1 MRYIGSILFNILF
14 IVWTLFIFLIGLPV
28 LLLPTRYNFAWG
40 CLWAVVTLQLL
51 RFIGGVDS
59 RLIGM
64 EKMPTGPFILASK
77 HQSTWDSLVL
87 PRLAPNS
94 AYVLKRELTE
104 IPLFGAFVK
113 RSGMI
118 PVDREAGALAIRS
131 MLQQAKAAVAQG
143 KTIGIYPQGTR
154 TAPGTKLPYHPGVAA
169 LYTHLKLPVV
179 PVALNSGLFWPRR
192 AWFLHPG
199 TITLEVLD
207 VIEPGLDR
215 KAFMSEL
222 ERRIEEASDRLAR
235 ESEQ

>member
-1 MRYIGSILFNILF
+1 MRYLGSIAFNILF
-14 IVWTLFIFLIGLPV
+14 IVWTLLIFIIGLPV
-28 LLLPTRYNFAWG
+28 LLLPTRYVFAWG
-40 CLWAVVTLQLL
+40 CLWAWVTLQLL

-59 RLIGM
+59 RFIGM
-64 EKMPTGPFILASK
+64 EKLPEGPFILASK

-104 IPLFGAFVK
+104 IPLFGAYVK
-113 RSGMI
+113 RAGMI
-118 PVDREAGALAIRS
+118 PVDREAGAPAIRS

-143 KTIGIYPQGTR
+143 KIIGIYPQGTR

-179 PVALNSGLFWPRR
+179 PVALNSGLFWARR
-192 AWFLHPG
+192 AWFLRPG

-215 KAFMSEL
+215 KTFLLEL

>member
-1 MRYIGSILFNILF
+1 MRYLGSIAFNILF
-14 IVWTLFIFLIGLPV
+14 IVWTLLIFIIGLPV
-28 LLLPTRYNFAWG
+28 LLLPTRYVFAWG
-40 CLWAVVTLQLL
+40 CLWAWVTLQLL

-59 RLIGM
+59 RFIGM
-64 EKMPTGPFILASK
+64 EKLPEGPFILASK

-104 IPLFGAFVK
+104 IPLFGAYVK

-118 PVDREAGALAIRS
+118 PVDREAGAPAIRS

-143 KTIGIYPQGTR
+143 KIIGIYPQGTR

-179 PVALNSGLFWPRR
+179 PVALNSGLFWARR
-192 AWFLHPG
+192 AWFLRPG

-215 KAFMSEL
+215 KTFLLEL

>member
-1 MRYIGSILFNILF
+1 MRYLGSIAFNILF
-14 IVWTLFIFLIGLPV
+14 IVWTLLIFIIGLPV
-28 LLLPTRYNFAWG
+28 LLLPTRYVFAWG
-40 CLWAVVTLQLL
+40 CLWAWVTLQML

-59 RLIGM
+59 RFVGM
-64 EKMPTGPFILASK
+64 EKLPKGPFILASK

-94 AYVLKRELTE
+94 AYVLKRELTQ
-104 IPLFGAFVK
+104 IPLFGAYVK
-113 RSGMI
+113 RAGMI
-118 PVDREAGALAIRS
+118 PVDRDAGAPAIRS

-143 KTIGIYPQGTR
+143 KVIGIYPQGTR

-169 LYTHLKLPVV
+169 LYTHLKLPVA
-179 PVALNSGLFWPRR
+179 PVALNSGLFWGRR
-192 AWFLHPG
+192 AWF
-199 TITLEVLD
+199 LEVLD

-215 KAFMSEL
+215 KTFLLEL

>member
-1 MRYIGSILFNILF
+1 MRYLGSIAFNILF
-14 IVWTLFIFLIGLPV
+14 VVWTLLIFIIGLPV
-28 LLLPTRYNFAWG
+28 LLLPTRYVFAWG
-40 CLWAVVTLQLL
+40 CLWAWVTLKLL

-59 RLIGM
+59 RFIGM
-64 EKMPTGPFILASK
+64 EKLPEGPFILASK

-104 IPLFGAFVK
+104 IPLFGAYVK
-113 RSGMI
+113 RAGMI
-118 PVDREAGALAIRS
+118 PVDREAGAPAIRS

-143 KTIGIYPQGTR
+143 KIIGIYPQGTR

-179 PVALNSGLFWPRR
+179 PVALNSGLFWARR
-192 AWFLHPG
+192 AWFLRPG

-215 KAFMSEL
+215 KTFLLEL